1 MVIHLLS
8 PFEVSAEVGRDCGDT
23 QLERLDHRHDH
34 WYSHPRS
41 QSVIQYGAWIGEP
54 VDSGEGPQFWKALL
68 SVTYPPPTF
77 GTVPVYPLWSKD
89 TLCFCLV
96 SCWLLL
102 SMLLPSFIV
111 IPSPQWTHVLG
122 EHWVLE
128 EHWEKLLMFSHC
140 SLSVLSW
147 HFASTGI
154 SSVVL
159 YCYRML

>member
-1 MVIHLLS
+1 MDGYTFTVPH
-8 PFEVSAEVGRDCGDT
+8 EVSAEVGRDCGDT
-23 QLERLDHRHDH
+23 QLERLDHRHAH

-41 QSVIQYGAWIGEP
+41 QSVVRGLNRRT
-54 VDSGEGPQFWKALL
+54 SGQWRRSSILESSALCYL
-68 SVTYPPPTF
+68 PPPTF

-147 HFASTGI
+147 HFASTGL
-154 SSVVL
+154 SFVVL
-159 YCYRML
+159 YCCRML